1 MGNHSLIWE
10 KSSWRNYP
18 IEQQPKWEDNK
29 QLEQSI
35 NLISKLPSIVF
46 AGETRLLLQ
55 DLKDV
60 SEGKGILLQVGDCSE
75 RFSYCN
81 GPRIHNLIRIFF
93 QMALILSNGGKK
105 RIIKVG
111 RIAGQYAKP
120 RTSDYEIVNGK
131 RIFSY
136 RGDMVNGFKPTI
148 EHRKPDPQRMVKAY
162 FRSVATLNL
171 IRAFIGGGYGDFSL
185 AGDWKKH
192 LFSQSPIMGE
202 YDMLLNKLE
211 KRISKKYNDCNI
223 DDLELD
229 NKIYTSHE
237 GLILD
242 YEEALTRIDTT
253 TGKWYATSAH
263 MLWLGDRTRQLNN
276 AHIEFLRGVNNPIG
290 IKIGPKHDL
299 NEIEKIIFKLNPKN
313 TAGRISI
320 ITRFG
325 SKKIERYFPKLIKK
339 INEKGFNVLWCCD
352 PMHGNTKIINN
363 VKTRYFSDILEEIKY
378 FKEISNAESI
388 HPGGLHLEITPE
400 NVTECLGGHS
410 DLSPSDLNLNYQT
423 TCDPRINGAQAVE
436 LALQI
441 RKLFND

>member
-1 MGNHSLIWE
+1 
-10 KSSWRNYP
+10 
-18 IEQQPKWEDNK
+18 
-29 QLEQSI
+29 
-35 NLISKLPSIVF
+35 
-46 AGETRLLLQ
+46 
-55 DLKDV
+55 
-60 SEGKGILLQVGDCSE
+60 
-75 RFSYCN
+75 
-81 GPRIHNLIRIFF
+81 
-93 QMALILSNGGKK
+93 
-105 RIIKVG
+105 
-111 RIAGQYAKP
+111 
-120 RTSDYEIVNGK
+120 
-131 RIFSY
+131 
-136 RGDMVNGFKPTI
+136 
-148 EHRKPDPQRMVKAY
+148 
-162 FRSVATLNL
+162 
-171 IRAFIGGGYGDFSL
+171 
-185 AGDWKKH
+185 
-192 LFSQSPIMGE
+192 MGE

-229 NKIYTSHE
+229 NKIYISHE

-410 DLSPSDLNLNYQT
+410 DLSLV
-423 TCDPRINGAQAVE
+423 I
-436 LALQI
+436 
-441 RKLFND
+441 